1 MIGEIIYIKSNLK
14 KKRGFPQILLVN
26 ESYSNNKYS
35 YLFLSPFIYPSVYNL
50 QTYKYKLVINYLFIP

>member
-1 MIGEIIYIKSNLK
+1 MLGEIIYIKSNLK

-35 YLFLSPFIYPSVYNL
+35 YLFLSPLFIHLYL